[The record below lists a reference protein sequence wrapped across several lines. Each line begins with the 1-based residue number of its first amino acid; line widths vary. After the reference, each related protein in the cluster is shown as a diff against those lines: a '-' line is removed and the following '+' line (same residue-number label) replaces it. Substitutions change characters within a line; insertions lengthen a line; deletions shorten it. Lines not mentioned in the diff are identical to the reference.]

1 MVHAAP
7 HVTRAEPLVQGGG
20 QEGHIEGEDSG
31 RDTSHSQ
38 IDENALQES
47 RFVKSCFSMWR
58 PLRPNVNGEGLE
70 IPNMF

>member
-1 MVHAAP
+1 M
-7 HVTRAEPLVQGGG
+7 QGE
-20 QEGHIEGEDSG
+20 QEGHNEDEYSA
-31 RDTSHSQ
+31 RHISNSQ

-70 IPNMF
+70 TPNMF

>member
-47 RFVKSCFSMWR
+47 RCVEKVATMYRLVRLDFTAEMDQYAF
-58 PLRPNVNGEGLE
+58 
-70 IPNMF
+70 